1 MTYYGGKD
9 LAAAFRTVR
18 ENTIKIAEEIP
29 ENKYD
34 FKPAPD
40 CRSVRETLAHLAVS
54 TGLQSHIHANKIS
67 DLKTVN
73 FMELFQK
80 FTEEESK
87 PRTKA
92 ELIAFLKSEGDKFAT
107 FLEGM
112 EEPFLAERLTMPPGA
127 QPPSK
132 VRFEMLMSAKEHEMH
147 HRGQL
152 MTIQRMIGQVPHL
165 TRQMQERFQQMQ
177 AAASQTAGQAA
188 R

>member
-18 ENTIKIAEEIP
+18 GNTIKIAEEIP

-40 CRSVRETLAHLAVS
+40 CRSVGQTLAHLAVS
-54 TGLQSHIHANKIS
+54 TGFPSHIHGNKIS
-67 DLKTVN
+67 DMKTVN

-80 FTEEESK
+80 FTAEEAK

-92 ELIAFLKSEGDKFAT
+92 ELIAFLKTEGDKFAS
-107 FLEGM
+107 FLESLP
-112 EEPFLAERLTMPPGA
+112 ESFFSEQVTMPPGA
-127 QPPSK
+127 PGPATKS
-132 VRFEMLMSAKEHEMH
+132 RFEMLMSAKEHEMH

-152 MTIQRMIGQVPHL
+152 MTIQRIIGQVPHL
-165 TRQMQERFQQMQ
+165 TRQMQERMAQMQ
-177 AAASQTAGQAA
+177 AAAAGQAT